1 MKKHIIIFA
10 LLLAGLSAG
19 AQEWQ
24 DAYLFSQNSYGGTAR
39 SIGLGNA
46 MTALGGD
53 PGSLTFNPA
62 GSSVSS
68 YSQFEFTNG
77 LSIAS
82 AYSVGT
88 IAEGDTDPVGLGEET
103 KASRVRYKVPN
114 LGYIINLPTGR
125 RHGLMSTS
133 LGFVMNSTNDYTHR
147 LRAAGVNSNNSFA
160 ASLASSADGY
170 ATNVMANEDWFYS
183 GDASRMPAW
192 IDMTGYRSGII
203 SGVTGADG
211 TYIGLTEVMDNEGNF
226 RLAAP
231 VYQKYGRQTAGGK
244 WDWIM
249 NFSANWN
256 NKFFLGGNLG
266 ITTMRY
272 QMLEYWEET
281 PDQKAYDKF
290 PISFSDGTTANFQD
304 LIMKRRFN
312 LEGSGIYAKV
322 GALWIPVSGVR
333 LGAAIQTP
341 TAMSITERYAYTGE
355 SSLEGKTR
363 LPVSSEE
370 DNWGYDM
377 TFPFRYNLGAAFSF
391 GQVAILSLD
400 YEGVNYAQAR
410 FHTGSD
416 DEFIDD
422 DDFFAYQNE
431 DIKTNLGISRLFRAG
446 VEFKP
451 APGLA
456 IRTGYNYATSGVV
469 FEGKGESAASFGL
482 GYSSSGSFYADF
494 SLRFRFLP
502 DEYIIPYYYYYAP
515 DPAKFYNKVV
525 DDSVLTP
532 EILVQSTVTDALFTV
547 GWRF

>member
-1 MKKHIIIFA
+1 M
-10 LLLAGLSAG
+10 LLAGIAAG

-24 DAYLFSQNSYGGTAR
+24 DAYLFSQNNYGGTAR
-39 SIGLGNA
+39 SIGMGNA

-62 GSSVSS
+62 GSSVAS
-68 YSQFEFTNG
+68 YSQFEITSG
-77 LSIAS
+77 LSIS
-82 AYSVGT
+82 SVYSVGT
-88 IAEGDTDPVGLGEET
+88 IAEGDTDPVGFGDGVD
-103 KASRVRYKVPN
+103 AARVRFKMPN
-114 LGYIINLPTGR
+114 VGYIVNLPSGR
-125 RHGLMSTS
+125 RHGLKSMSF
-133 LGFVMNSTNDYTHR
+133 GFVMNSTNDFTHR
-147 LRAAGVNSNNSFA
+147 LNAAGVNSNNSFA

-170 ATNVMANEDWFYS
+170 ATDVMANEDWFYS

-203 SGVTGADG
+203 SGVSGSDGA
-211 TYIGLTEVMDNEGNF
+211 YIGLTEVMDSEGNF

-231 VYQKYGRQTAGGK
+231 VYQRYGRQTNGGK
-244 WDWIM
+244 YDWIM

-256 NKFFLGGNLG
+256 DNFFLGANIGVTSLSYG
-266 ITTMRY
+266 M
-272 QMLEYWEET
+272 QEYWEES
-281 PDQKAYDKF
+281 PESKEEF
-290 PISFSDGTTANFQD
+290 PAIKYSDGSTATFEK
-304 LIMKRRFN
+304 LVMKRNFK
-312 LEGSGIYAKV
+312 LEGSGLYAKV
-322 GALWIPVSGVR
+322 GALWVPLPGIR

-341 TAMSITERYAYTGE
+341 TIMSVTERYAYTGQ
-355 SSLEGKTR
+355 SFLSGKNR

-370 DNWGYDM
+370 DYWGYDM
-377 TFPFRYNLGAAFSF
+377 TFPFRYNLGAAISF

-400 YEGVNYAQAR
+400 YEGVNYAHAR
-410 FHTGSD
+410 FHTSSDEDFAGMD
-416 DEFIDD
+416 DEF
-422 DDFFAYQNE
+422 FASQNG
-431 DIKTNLGISRLFRAG
+431 DIKTCLGKSGLFRAG

-456 IRTGYNYATSGVV
+456 IRTGYNYETSGIVY
-469 FEGKGESAASFGL
+469 EGKGNSAVSFGL

-525 DDSVLTP
+525 DDGVLTP

>member
-1 MKKHIIIFA
+1 M
-10 LLLAGLSAG
+10 LLAGITAG

-62 GSSVSS
+62 GSAVSS

-77 LSIAS
+77 LSISS

-88 IAEGDTDPVGLGEET
+88 IADGDIDPIGFGDGT
-103 KASRVRYKVPN
+103 NATRVRYKVPN
-114 LGYIINLPTGR
+114 VGYIVNVPTGR
-125 RHGLMSTS
+125 RHGLKSTAF
-133 LGFVMNSTNDYTHR
+133 GFVMNSTNDYTHR
-147 LRAAGVNSNNSFA
+147 LNAAGVNQNNSFA
-160 ASLASSADGY
+160 ASLASSADGF
-170 ATNVMANEDWFYS
+170 ATDVMANEDWFYS
-183 GDASRMPAW
+183 GDATRMPSW
-192 IDMTGYRSGII
+192 IDMTGYRSGMI
-203 SGVTGADG
+203 SGVTGQDG
-211 TYIGLTEVMDNEGNF
+211 TYIGLTEVMDGEGNF

-231 VYQKYGRQTAGGK
+231 IRQKYGRQTNGGK
-244 WDWIM
+244 YDWIM

-256 NKFFLGGNLG
+256 DKFFLGANLG
-266 ITTMRY
+266 VTSLTYGM
-272 QMLEYWEET
+272 QEYWEEA
-281 PDQKAYDKF
+281 PESIDEF
-290 PISFSDGTTANFQD
+290 PKIKYSNKDGSTTSATFEK
-304 LIMKRRFN
+304 LVMKRNFK
-312 LEGSGIYAKV
+312 LEGSGVYAKV
-322 GALWIPVSGVR
+322 GALWVPVPGIR

-341 TAMSITERYAYTGE
+341 TIMTVTETYAYTGQ
-355 SSLEGKTR
+355 SFLSDKTR

-370 DNWGYDM
+370 DYWGYDM
-377 TFPFRYNLGAAFSF
+377 TFPFRYNFGAAISF

-400 YEGVNYAQAR
+400 YEGVNYAHAR
-410 FHTGSD
+410 FRAGSD
-416 DEFIDD
+416 NEFGLSS
-422 DDFFAYQNE
+422 DFFTYQND
-431 DIKTNLGISRLFRAG
+431 DIKTCLGKSHLFRAG

-451 APGLA
+451 AAGLA
-456 IRTGYNYATSGVV
+456 IRTGYNYETSGIVY
-469 FEGKGESAASFGL
+469 EGKGTSAVSFGL

-515 DPAKFYNKVV
+515 DPDKFYNKVV
-525 DDSVLTP
+525 DDGVLTP